1 MLRKE
6 ELFNIEEELKANNTK
21 IAIFHIP
28 TIIDRINSQW
38 VNTTTTFKYIAEVIR
53 RLEANGDTISDFYS
67 PYIVIQELNYHRYGK
82 LSGISIIVDDLEGPS
97 SHNNSLEIALT
108 HEQGWIYRYP
118 YASDWEFADDDNSA
132 IMNIL
137 TILENAVNNDK
148 EYIIQTVE
156 R

>member
-1 MLRKE
+1 MLTKE

-38 VNTTTTFKYIAEVIR
+38 VDTTFKDIAEIIK

-67 PYIVIQELNYHRYGK
+67 PYIVIQELNYNGYGK
-82 LSGISIIVDDLEGPS
+82 LSGMSIIVDDFEGPS

-108 HEQGWIYRYP
+108 HEQGWMYRYL
-118 YASDWEFADDDNSA
+118 YSRDWEFADDDDSA
-132 IMNIL
+132 ITNIL
-137 TILENAVNNDK
+137 TILENAANNDK